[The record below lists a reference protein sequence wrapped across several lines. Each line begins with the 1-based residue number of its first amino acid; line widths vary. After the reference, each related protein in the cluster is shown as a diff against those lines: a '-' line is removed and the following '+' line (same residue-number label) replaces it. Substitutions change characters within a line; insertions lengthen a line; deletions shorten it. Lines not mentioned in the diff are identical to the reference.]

1 MRDDVINPE
10 LEDDEDETPRISMQR
25 LSYNK
30 ETGEVKRDLFWV
42 KMNAEGGDVEAM
54 CNLGSAYLFGTDVE
68 QDPEQAADWFMRAAD
83 EGESVAMFNLGLL
96 YAKGFGVER
105 DFAKAAEW
113 MRKAEN
119 NGDEDAG
126 GLLAQFEQMADTT
139 RKAEEGNS
147 EEQAVLSSAL
157 ILLGDSNLLKEA
169 GPEQDYRDALYWAWK
184 AAKAGEPIAFNCLG
198 IIYSRGLG
206 TAKNTEE
213 AFRWYLKAAESGLEI
228 GMANVAYYYVYG
240 KGVDIDLDKALEWF
254 GKAVDNG
261 WVDSNNELPRVKKL
275 AEQMKAA
282 KAGDTGAQADVA
294 DEMRGIGKLLE
305 NRNDDPQRA
314 YAESLAWA
322 IRATE
327 ANNPKGMRIL
337 AMAYQLGRG
346 TEKDSEKGLALL
358 QKGCDMNDTDCMV
371 ALAETY
377 LNGEGVE
384 RSLDS
389 AREWLTKAKN
399 LGNDNAAELLNK
411 LSGEGIEPDELMNM
425 AVRAAIISLASG
437 KTSDQVAEDIG
448 LDSGTVSIINAIRL
462 LRGFKRPDENV
473 DDVLNLTTKMLF
485 TLILSKLEKG
495 QNAKQISDELSIPE
509 NVVNNIDQ
517 IDAFFRRQ

>member
-1 MRDDVINPE
+1 MHGRFRVC
-10 LEDDEDETPRISMQR
+10 QR
-25 LSYNK
+25 
-30 ETGEVKRDLFWV
+30 
-42 KMNAEGGDVEAM
+42 
-54 CNLGSAYLFGTDVE
+54 GTD
-68 QDPEQAADWFMRAAD
+68 
-83 EGESVAMFNLGLL
+83 
-96 YAKGFGVER
+96 
-105 DFAKAAEW
+105 
-113 MRKAEN
+113 
-119 NGDEDAG
+119 
-126 GLLAQFEQMADTT
+126 
-139 RKAEEGNS
+139 
-147 EEQAVLSSAL
+147 
-157 ILLGDSNLLKEA
+157 
-169 GPEQDYRDALYWAWK
+169 
-184 AAKAGEPIAFNCLG
+184 
-198 IIYSRGLG
+198 
-206 TAKNTEE
+206 
-213 AFRWYLKAAESGLEI
+213 
-228 GMANVAYYYVYG
+228 G
-240 KGVDIDLDKALEWF
+240 KGVDIDLDKAVEWF

-261 WVDSNNELPRVKKL
+261 WFDSNNELPRVTKL
-275 AEQMKAA
+275 AEQMNAA
-282 KAGDTGAQADVA
+282 KAGDSGAQADVA

-399 LGNDNAAELLNK
+399 LGNDNATELLNK
-411 LSGEGIEPDELMNM
+411 LSGEGMEPDELMNM

-437 KTSDQVAEDIG
+437 KTPDQVAEDIG

-473 DDVLNLTTKMLF
+473 DDPPEDGILF
-485 TLILSKLEKG
+485 HECPGADGRRRMDPGNGAGRHEFAGTDGILS
-495 QNAKQISDELSIPE
+495 
-509 NVVNNIDQ
+509 
-517 IDAFFRRQ
+517 RRTPGIVWVC